1 MKCSCS
7 GGDAHPYS
15 YSTSLRNIPR
25 LQPLPQSKI
34 RTHRAT
40 LVTAPYVLVEGT
52 LQNQQGAI
60 SVKLRNVETLAFDTA
75 TPMSHD
81 FR

>member
-1 MKCSCS
+1 MPAAMVVR
-7 GGDAHPYS
+7 DNPVAA
-15 YSTSLRNIPR
+15 
-25 LQPLPQSKI
+25 
-34 RTHRAT
+34 AT
-40 LVTAPYVLVEGT
+40 LVTAPYVLVEGI

-60 SVKLRNVETLAFDTA
+60 SVKLRNVEALAFDTA